1 MAAIKALPGKIGVV
15 RATEIWDILGL
26 KDYNF
31 GAMPF
36 TEEEVSIKTW
46 EGCDNST
53 AYNQDKEKWNRLNDA
68 IMEFLRIDKG
78 RPILMRVRKGNVSKI
93 CKVTKHDAR
102 NTNIRR
108 INIAAGCITNAQVWN
123 ESLKLGMDVYEKT
136 ITTTM
141 VGLQKQGF
149 TAEEAKE
156 ILTQA
161 VEARKQIEYI
171 NGKSHDEVRKELAKE
186 ILGQLDFS
194 PKLIANDEKIKAA
207 FGRTDK
213 YTEESEERRNGNKDT
228 NTKDA
233 PDTV

>member
-1 MAAIKALPGKIGVV
+1 MTTIKALPGKIGIA
-15 RATEIWDILGL
+15 RAKEIWEILGL

-46 EGCDNST
+46 EGCDHTS
-53 AYNQDKEKWNRLNDA
+53 YPELKEKWNRLNDMVMDC
-68 IMEFLRIDKG
+68 IRIESGK
-78 RPILMRVRKGNVSKI
+78 PVLMRVRNSSVSKI

-102 NTNIRR
+102 NTNMRR
-108 INIAAGCITNAQVWN
+108 INMAAGCLVNAQVWN
-123 ESLKLGMDVYEKT
+123 EGLKLGMDVYEKT

-141 VGLQKQGF
+141 IGLQKQGF
-149 TAEEAKE
+149 TSEEAKE

-171 NGKSHDEVRKELAKE
+171 NGKSHDQVRKELASE
-186 ILGQLDFS
+186 ILGELNLS
-194 PKLIANDEKIKAA
+194 PKLIAQDEKIKTA

-213 YTEESEERRNGNKDT
+213 YTKESEARRGEK
-228 NTKDA
+228 
-233 PDTV
+233 